1 MTERQKNIKTVIV
14 NDWLKLFP
22 SLKKYSRV
30 ECVNLLGPLMTGI
43 YIKVVGNEVYTP
55 VFFVHNLCR
64 ASEFITLSMVV
75 EGETVSFDKH
85 KDRYME
91 IGKKLADKI
100 YFPLEGDLDF
110 EEISQGYKRNFQ
122 WKFKASFVEYEDL
135 LLLSGWTGRKELV
148 EQNLELV
155 FEELKPY
162 REHRYFSA
170 KGGFDTWFENVKN
183 RAEDTGSLRK
193 TYENEVVRHKT
204 GNLPVR
210 EIII

>member
-1 MTERQKNIKTVIV
+1 M
-14 NDWLKLFP
+14 
-22 SLKKYSRV
+22 
-30 ECVNLLGPLMTGI
+30 
-43 YIKVVGNEVYTP
+43 
-55 VFFVHNLCR
+55 
-64 ASEFITLSMVV
+64 
-75 EGETVSFDKH
+75 
-85 KDRYME
+85 
-91 IGKKLADKI
+91 
-100 YFPLEGDLDF
+100 DF
-110 EEISQGYKRNFQ
+110 EEISQGYKRNFSGSL
-122 WKFKASFVEYEDL
+122 KRHLSEYEDL

-193 TYENEVVRHKT
+193 TYENEMVRHKT
-204 GNLPVR
+204 GDLPVR

>member
-22 SLKKYSRV
+22 GLKKYSRV

-64 ASEFITLSMVV
+64 ASEFITLSMAL

-100 YFPLEGDLDF
+100 YIPLEGDLDF
-110 EEISQGYKRNFQ
+110 EEIAQGYKRNFQ
-122 WKFKASFVEYEDL
+122 WKFKSSFVEYEDL

-148 EQNLELV
+148 EQNLELILN
-155 FEELKPY
+155 ELKPY

-193 TYENEVVRHKT
+193 TYENEMVKHKT
-204 GNLPVR
+204 GKLPVR

>member
-1 MTERQKNIKTVIV
+1 M
-14 NDWLKLFP
+14 
-22 SLKKYSRV
+22 
-30 ECVNLLGPLMTGI
+30 
-43 YIKVVGNEVYTP
+43 
-55 VFFVHNLCR
+55 
-64 ASEFITLSMVV
+64 SMVV

-100 YFPLEGDLDF
+100 YIPLEGDLDF
-110 EEISQGYKRNFQ
+110 EEIAQGYKRNFQ
-122 WKFKASFVEYEDL
+122 WKFKSSFVEYEDL

-155 FEELKPY
+155 LNELKPY

-193 TYENEVVRHKT
+193 
-204 GNLPVR
+204 
-210 EIII
+210 I